1 MKKIILGAIVTGL
14 VFTGCFNDD
23 KKNDEKSV
31 ETAVIRPVVVIKPI
45 QKSTS
50 RSRSFNAISKAE
62 QQIKLSFKVQG
73 SIKKFDLNI
82 GDFIKKDE
90 VIAILDAKPYKIQ
103 EQQSSYALIEAKAN
117 LKNAKSSYER
127 IKKLYINQN
136 ASQSE
141 LDSAKANFSAI
152 KAKVS
157 NAKEQLSYSKLQ
169 SSYTILRA
177 PKSGF
182 VASVYV
188 QKDENVNVGTPL
200 ILLSDKDVL
209 DVTTQIP
216 ENFINSISKEDAVN
230 LTFDSI
236 KDETFKA
243 QVSEVAKIAS
253 EELKTFQV
261 TVKLNQKDTR
271 IKSGMASTIV
281 FYSNTKTSNILEI
294 PSASVLNDNKGH
306 FVYVAVPLKDNLGTI
321 KRKDIKVGKLTSTG
335 FEVLE
340 GLHIDDL
347 VLRAGMSQVFEKLIV
362 KLR

>member
-1 MKKIILGAIVTGL
+1 MKRIILGAMVISL

-23 KKNDEKSV
+23 KKENKESETSV
-31 ETAVIRPVVVIKPI
+31 LRPVVVIKPI
-45 QKSTS
+45 KKNST
-50 RSRSFNAISKAE
+50 RSRSFNAISKADK
-62 QQIKLSFKVQG
+62 QIKLSFKVNG
-73 SIKKFDLNI
+73 SIERFDLNI
-82 GDFIKKDE
+82 GDFINKGDI
-90 VIAILDAKPYKIQ
+90 IAKLDAKPYKIQ
-103 EQQSSYALIEAKAN
+103 EQQSSYALVEAKAN
-117 LKNAKSSYER
+117 LKNAKSSYDR

-169 SSYTILRA
+169 SSYTILTA
-177 PKSGF
+177 PKNGF

-209 DVTTQIP
+209 DVTTQVP
-216 ENFINSISKEDAVN
+216 ENFINSISKGDAVN

-261 TVKLNQKDTR
+261 TVKLKQKDAR
-271 IKSGMASTIV
+271 VKSGMASTIV
-281 FYSNTKTSNILEI
+281 FYSNTKISNVLEI

-306 FVYVAVPLKDNLGTI
+306 FVYVAVPLKDNLATI
-321 KRKDIKVGKLTSTG
+321 KRKDIEVGKLTSTG
-335 FEVLE
+335 YEVLD
-340 GLHIDDL
+340 GLELDDL
-347 VLRAGMSQVFEKLIV
+347 VLRAGMSQVFENLIV

>member
-1 MKKIILGAIVTGL
+1 MRTIILGAIVTSL

-23 KKNDEKSV
+23 KKDEKKNIESN
-31 ETAVIRPVVVIKPI
+31 VIRPVVVIKPI
-45 QKSTS
+45 QKNTA
-50 RSRSFNAISKAE
+50 RSRSFNGISKADK
-62 QQIKLSFKVQG
+62 QIKLSFKVQG
-73 SIKKFDLNI
+73 SIEEFDLNI
-82 GDFIKKDE
+82 GDFVKKGE
-90 VIAILDAKPYKIQ
+90 VIARLDAKPYKIQ
-103 EQQSSYALIEAKAN
+103 EQQSSYALIEARAN

-169 SSYTILRA
+169 SSYTVLRA
-177 PKSGF
+177 PKNGF

-209 DVTTQIP
+209 DVTTQVP
-216 ENFINSISKEDAVN
+216 ENFINSISQGNEVEVS
-230 LTFDSI
+230 FDSL
-236 KDETFKA
+236 KGETFKA
-243 QVSEVAKIAS
+243 RVSEVAKIAS

-261 TVKLNQKDTR
+261 VVKLKEKDSR
-271 IKSGMASTIV
+271 IKSGMASTII
-281 FYSNTKTSNILEI
+281 FYSNAKRSDILEV

-306 FVYVAVPLKDNLGTI
+306 FVYVAVPLKDNLATI
-321 KRKDIKVGKLTSTG
+321 KRKDIQVGKLTSTG
-335 FEVLE
+335 YEVLE
-340 GLHIDDL
+340 GLNIDDL
-347 VLRAGMSQVFEKLIV
+347 VLRAGMSQVFENLIV